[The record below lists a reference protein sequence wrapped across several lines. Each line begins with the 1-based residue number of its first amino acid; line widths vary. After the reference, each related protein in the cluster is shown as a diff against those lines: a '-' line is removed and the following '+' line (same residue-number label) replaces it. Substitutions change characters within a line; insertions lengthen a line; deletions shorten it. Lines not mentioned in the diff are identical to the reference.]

1 MAKRRVSSVSRVQE
15 EATQA
20 HVRRVPLIRKLED
33 HFGKTVVA
41 LQSSFHFANGIIGD
55 DDATMLEEFLLS
67 TEIRNGLLLFLN
79 SPGGS
84 GVAAERIIRVCRKYS
99 RTGFEVLVPRMAKSA
114 ATIIC
119 CGAIKIWMGE
129 TSELGPVDPQVAW
142 AGERLAVHNILKGYE
157 GILARAAKGL
167 ASPELYSELI
177 RHYDPGR
184 LEQLRQD
191 VRLGE
196 ELTIDLLSSGM
207 MKGLARREVRRRAR
221 VFLDPAFTL
230 VHERPIYREEAE
242 RAGMAIGRVN
252 IADPIWPVV
261 WELQQRYDHI
271 LQANFGRVIESA
283 ALSCA
288 ADGQPF
294 DAEEDSEETTAAYAI
309 PGRRFGA

>member
-1 MAKRRVSSVSRVQE
+1 MAKRRVSSISRVQE
-15 EATQA
+15 EATQS

-33 HFGKTVVA
+33 HFEKTVVA

-67 TEIRNGLLLFLN
+67 TQIRKGLLLFLN

-99 RTGFEVLVPRMAKSA
+99 KNGFEVLVPHMAKSA

-119 CGAIKIWMGE
+119 CGATKVWMGE
-129 TSELGPVDPQVAW
+129 TLELGPVDPQVAW
-142 AGERLAVHNILKGYE
+142 GGERLAVHNILKGYE
-157 GILARAAKGL
+157 GILARASKGL
-167 ASPELYSELI
+167 ASTEVYAELI

-196 ELTIDLLSSGM
+196 ELTIDLLASGM
-207 MKGLARREVRRRAR
+207 MKGLSRREVRRRAR
-221 VFLDPAFTL
+221 VFLDPALTF

-242 RAGMAIGRVN
+242 RAGMAIGRINVDD
-252 IADPIWPVV
+252 AIWTVV
-261 WELQQRYDHI
+261 WELYLRYDHV
-271 LQANFGRVIESA
+271 LLANFGRVIESA
-283 ALSCA
+283 TLSYTDEGEPFAL
-288 ADGQPF
+288 DN
-294 DAEEDSEETTAAYAI
+294 DSD
-309 PGRRFGA
+309 